1 MIRYALSSLDLI
13 SRLLWSSR
21 VWFAEHKWWRRIFT
35 VLAIDLVLMVFG
47 NVAAHAADGGSGI
60 VAPFLPGGSIH
71 DSSGIPLANY
81 IVLPLDRGGVF
92 DFGKAIVTA
101 PLDFI
106 WTGHL
111 GAFAWMIW
119 LCDWVIS
126 FEWLQLLTVPFNTL
140 AELLQEAL
148 GRLNWIPFALAVTAG
163 IAGLAI
169 LSGKKVMSG
178 WTEMLVSAFLAFL
191 AVGMLANPVATL
203 TGAGGA
209 LDTARDWGNNLA
221 AAVATDDLDTVDFNT
236 EDVLS
241 ETVSMQ
247 LVDVFVKI
255 PAQALTFGHA
265 LEGECAA
272 KFDETMLTK
281 APVISNGND
290 VRDAVSGCDPA
301 AKNFVEHPNFG
312 QVISALMIAPGG
324 MVILGFPIA
333 LMVLFF
339 SSAFKTLIDA
349 LKTMWNVYWGI
360 LPVNRHALWSSLGGM
375 FLGAATIAFLI
386 VLMAASLRLIVA
398 FLTGINGMGI
408 PIVAVMQIANIFL
421 IVLIVMLV
429 IAKKRAKKAGQT
441 LAEHLSRLGLS
452 SGSSGSQRDGTKALA
467 IMSMGATV
475 AAAALRRPDN
485 ATRIDARSIN
495 GFGMSG
501 QGSTPTPPMNM
512 TATPVTP
519 TPPPSGGPA
528 PTALPSGRP
537 SGGSGG
543 GAPLAIAGGSG
554 PSGKVGKTA
563 DVAFT
568 ATRIAKG
575 AAGGVPGVVGAAAL
589 EVGSRVASK
598 AGGRVM
604 RSLPAPA
611 PHPMS
616 QPAQPATFVVEP
628 RRIVVDE
635 SGQGHIVR
643 PAPMFDGV
651 PDVTSLP
658 PDPARSARSEA
669 FRARLADARAA

>member
-1 MIRYALSSLDLI
+1 MIRYALSSLDLV

-21 VWFAEHKWWRRIFT
+21 VWFAEHKWWRRILT
-35 VLAIDLVLMVFG
+35 VLALDLLLMIFG

-71 DSSGIPLANY
+71 DSAGIPLANY

-106 WTGHL
+106 WTGHI

-119 LCDWVIS
+119 LCNWVIS
-126 FEWLQLLTVPFNTL
+126 FEWLQLLTVPFNAL
-140 AELLQEAL
+140 AELLQSAL
-148 GRLNWIPFALAVTAG
+148 GRLNWIPFALSITAG

-169 LSGKKVMSG
+169 LTGKKVASG
-178 WTEMLVSAFLAFL
+178 WVEMLISAFLAFL

-209 LDTARDWGNNLA
+209 LDTARSWGNTLA

-255 PAQALTFGHA
+255 PAQALTFGHT
-265 LEGECAA
+265 LQGECAA

-290 VRDAVSGCDPA
+290 VRDAVSSCDES

-324 MVILGFPIA
+324 MVIFGFPLA
-333 LMVLFF
+333 LLVLFF
-339 SSAFKTLIDA
+339 STAIKTLFDA

-375 FLGAATIAFLI
+375 LVGAATIVFLI
-386 VLMAASLRLIVA
+386 VLMAASLRLMVA
-398 FLTGINGMGI
+398 FLTGLNAMGVQI
-408 PIVAVMQIANIFL
+408 TAVMMLASIFL
-421 IVLIVMLV
+421 LVLIVML
-429 IAKKRAKKAGQT
+429 IRAKIRAKKAGQS
-441 LAEHLSRLGLS
+441 LADHLSRVGLS

-485 ATRIDARSIN
+485 STAIDGRSIN
-495 GFGMSG
+495 FFGPG
-501 QGSTPTPPMNM
+501 GANTGG
-512 TATPVTP
+512 PVTP
-519 TPPPSGGPA
+519 MAPMTPPPTSGGPA
-528 PTALPSGRP
+528 PTPLPSG
-537 SGGSGG
+537 SSG
-543 GAPLAIAGGSG
+543 GAPRALG
-554 PSGKVGKTA
+554 PGKVSKTA

-568 ATRIAKG
+568 ATRLAKG
-575 AAGGVPGVVGAAAL
+575 AAGGVPGLVGAAAL
-589 EVGSRVASK
+589 EVGGRVASK
-598 AGGRVM
+598 AGGRAL
-604 RSLPAPA
+604 SSIAGPK
-611 PHPMS
+611 PHPQS
-616 QPAQPATFVVEP
+616 QPAQPASFVVP
-628 RRIVVDE
+628 SRRIVVDE
-635 SGQGHIVR
+635 SGNGHILR
-643 PAPMFDGV
+643 PAPEVNGV
-651 PDVTSLP
+651 YDVSGMA
-658 PDPARSARSEA
+658 PDPARTARSEA

>member
-1 MIRYALSSLDLI
+1 MIRYALSSLDLV

-21 VWFAEHKWWRRIFT
+21 VWFAEHKWWRRILT
-35 VLAIDLVLMVFG
+35 VLALDLLLMIFG
-47 NVAAHAADGGSGI
+47 NVAAHAADGGNGI

-106 WTGHL
+106 WTGHI

-119 LCDWVIS
+119 LCNWVIS
-126 FEWLQLLTVPFNTL
+126 FEWLQLLTVPFNAL
-140 AELLQEAL
+140 AELLQSAL
-148 GRLNWIPFALAVTAG
+148 GRLNWIPFALSITAG

-169 LSGKKVMSG
+169 LTGKKVASG
-178 WTEMLVSAFLAFL
+178 WVEMLVSAFLAFL

-209 LDTARDWGNNLA
+209 LDTARSWGNTLA

-255 PAQALTFGHA
+255 PAQALTFGHT
-265 LEGECAA
+265 LQGECAA

-290 VRDAVSGCDPA
+290 VRDAVSACDES

-324 MVILGFPIA
+324 MVIFGFPIA
-333 LMVLFF
+333 LLVLFF
-339 SSAFKTLIDA
+339 STAIKTLFDA

-375 FLGAATIAFLI
+375 FVGAATIVFLI
-386 VLMAASLRLIVA
+386 VLMAASLRLMVA
-398 FLTGINGMGI
+398 FLTGLNGMGV
-408 PIVAVMQIANIFL
+408 PITAVMMLASIFL
-421 IVLIVMLV
+421 LVLIVML
-429 IAKKRAKKAGQT
+429 IRAKIRAKKVGQS
-441 LAEHLSRLGLS
+441 LADHLSRVGLS

-475 AAAALRRPDN
+475 AAAALRRPDRST
-485 ATRIDARSIN
+485 AVDGRSIN
-495 GFGMSG
+495 FFGPG
-501 QGSTPTPPMNM
+501 GANAGGP
-512 TATPVTP
+512 ATPMTP
-519 TPPPSGGPA
+519 MTPPPTGGPA
-528 PTALPSGRP
+528 PTPLPSG
-537 SGGSGG
+537 GKG
-543 GAPLAIAGGSG
+543 GAPLALASSG
-554 PSGKVGKTA
+554 TVQKAEKTA

-568 ATRIAKG
+568 ATRIARG
-575 AAGGVPGVVGAAAL
+575 AAGGVPGVIGAAAV
-589 EVGSRVASK
+589 EVGSRVGQR
-598 AGGRVM
+598 AGGKVM
-604 RSLPAPA
+604 SSIASPK
-611 PHPMS
+611 PHSQS
-616 QPAQPATFVVEP
+616 QPAQPASFVVP
-628 RRIVVDE
+628 SRRIVVDE
-635 SGQGHIVR
+635 SGTGHIVR
-643 PAPMFDGV
+643 PAPIVDGV
-651 PDVTSLP
+651 ADVTSLP
-658 PDPARSARSEA
+658 PDSARTARSEA
-669 FRARLADARAA
+669 FRARLADAKAA

>member
-35 VLAIDLVLMVFG
+35 VLVIDLVLMVFG
-47 NVAAHAADGGSGI
+47 NVAAHAVDGGSAI

-126 FEWLQLLTVPFNTL
+126 FEWLQLLTVPFNSL

-148 GRLNWIPFALAVTAG
+148 GRLNWIPFALAITAG

-178 WTEMLVSAFLAFL
+178 WMEMLVSALLAIL

-209 LDTARDWGNNLA
+209 LEIARDWGNSLA
-221 AAVATDDLDTVDFNT
+221 AAVATDDLERVNFDT

-247 LVDVFVKI
+247 LVDVFVKA

-290 VRDAVSGCDPA
+290 VRDAVSGCDVA

-333 LMVLFF
+333 LLVLFF
-339 SSAFKTLIDA
+339 SSALKTLIDA
-349 LKTMWNVYWGI
+349 LKTMVNVYWGI
-360 LPVNRHALWSSLGGM
+360 LPVNRHALWSSVGGM
-375 FLGAATIAFLI
+375 FLGAGTIAFLI

-398 FLTGINGMGI
+398 FLTGVGTMGV

-421 IVLIVMLV
+421 IVLIAMLI
-429 IAKKRAKKAGQT
+429 IAKKRAKKAGET
-441 LAEHLSRLGLS
+441 LAEHLSRIGLS
-452 SGSSGSQRDGTKALA
+452 SGSSGGQRDGTKALA
-467 IMSMGATV
+467 MMSMGTTV

-485 ATRIDARSIN
+485 ATNIDARSIN
-495 GFGMSG
+495 GFGMG
-501 QGSTPTPPMNM
+501 GAGGATGAGPTMNM
-512 TATPVTP
+512 TATRVTP
-519 TPPPSGGPA
+519 PRPSGGPA
-528 PTALPSGRP
+528 SAVLPSGRP
-537 SGGSGG
+537 SGGPGS
-543 GAPLAIAGGSG
+543 APLAVGVGS
-554 PSGKVGKTA
+554 SVQKAEKTA

-568 ATRIAKG
+568 ATRIARG
-575 AAGGVPGVVGAAAL
+575 AAGGVPGVVGATAI
-589 EVGSRVASK
+589 EVGSRVGSK
-598 AGGRVM
+598 VGGKAM
-604 RSLPAPA
+604 GSLAAPK
-611 PHPMS
+611 PHPQS

-635 SGQGHIVR
+635 SGQGRIVR
-643 PAPMFDGV
+643 PAPMLDGV
-651 PDVTSLP
+651 PDVSSLA

-669 FRARLADARAA
+669 LRARLADARAA